1 METYCFS
8 KENIQDLPFSYYQ
21 IQKEVFEMF
30 LNKELNETAFKIYML
45 IFDRTKL
52 SAANDY
58 FESENGALY
67 VRYTYS
73 QLKEKLRVTDTPISN
88 ALNLLQEK
96 NLIVRKHNYD
106 KATDIYI
113 KYIKIT

>member
-8 KENIQDLPFSYYQ
+8 KENIQELPFNYYQ

-30 LNKELNETAFKIYML
+30 LKKELTETAFKIYML

-52 SAANDY
+52 SATNDY

-73 QLKEKLRVTDTPISN
+73 QLREKLNVTDNPISN
-88 ALNLLQEK
+88 ALNLLEEK
-96 NLIVRKHNYD
+96 KLVVRKHNYD

-113 KYIKIT
+113 KYICTT